1 MVVTGNS
8 QVMTDTSHSKF
19 SEQFDTETLDGEMHV
34 PWMKVL
40 YRLSICGMHIWQHK
54 DLQLKLDWKS
64 ICLDAKFCK

>member
-34 PWMKVL
+34 PWMNVL
-40 YRLSICGMHIWQHK
+40 YCLSICGMHI
-54 DLQLKLDWKS
+54 
-64 ICLDAKFCK
+64 